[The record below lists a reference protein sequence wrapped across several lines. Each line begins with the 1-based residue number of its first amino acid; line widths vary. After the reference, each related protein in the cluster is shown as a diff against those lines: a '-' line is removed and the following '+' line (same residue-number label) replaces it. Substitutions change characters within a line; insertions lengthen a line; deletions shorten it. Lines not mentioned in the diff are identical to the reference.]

1 MVRWLVAA
9 VAVAAAAV
17 GAVAIAGQ
25 AASGAQP
32 WDPELRDNFVF
43 AESIP
48 LALGL
53 GFAVGTFGTPARR
66 LALWVFA
73 AGLLLAIPTGSFEYL
88 GGILDARPPFPLY
101 LVYLVHYIG
110 GTFVLFS
117 VAALLVALW
126 VSGDRSFLVPK
137 GQWRAYLRG
146 AADELPQPL
155 VRRLAGP
162 LGVDLRQTPPAPGR
176 YSFYEMVV
184 SFPWWGFSIGLI
196 TITGLIKALRYVY
209 PVPGPVLYWAS
220 TLHVAAMV
228 LIGAKVLDQLRIVFA
243 RDRRVVLAV
252 LGLVWALAS
261 VAVAY
266 WFVTSAFLAKTPAKE
281 GILSQLAL
289 LFGGIAVG
297 VFALLLVRQCVSLI
311 TGRRPAG

>member
-1 MVRWLVAA
+1 MRWIVAA
-9 VAVAAAAV
+9 IAIAAA
-17 GAVAIAGQ
+17 GAAGVAIAGQ
-25 AASGAQP
+25 AISDVQP

-43 AESIP
+43 AEAIP

-53 GFAVGTFGTPARR
+53 GVGIGTFGTAARR
-66 LALWVFA
+66 IALWVFG

-101 LVYLVHYIG
+101 LVYRVHYIG
-110 GTFVLFS
+110 GTCVLFS
-117 VAALLVALW
+117 VAALLTVLW

-146 AADELPQPL
+146 VADELPQPL
-155 VRRLAGP
+155 VQRLAGP
-162 LGVDLRQTPPAPGR
+162 LGVDLRESPPPRGR
-176 YSFYEMVV
+176 YSFYELVV

-228 LIGAKVLDQLRIVFA
+228 LIGAKVLDQLRITFA
-243 RDRRVVLAV
+243 SDRRLVPGI
-252 LGLVWALAS
+252 LGLAWALAS

-266 WFVTSAFLAKTPAKE
+266 WFITSAFLAKTPAKE

-289 LFGGIAVG
+289 LLGGIAVG
-297 VFALLLVRQCVSLI
+297 VFALLLVRQCLSLI
-311 TGRRPAG
+311 TRRRPAS

>member
-1 MVRWLVAA
+1 MRWVAAA
-9 VAVAAAAV
+9 VAIAAA
-17 GAVAIAGQ
+17 GAGGVAIAGQ

-48 LALGL
+48 LVLGL
-53 GFAVGTFGTPARR
+53 GFAVGTFGTGARR

-101 LVYLVHYIG
+101 VVYRVHYIG
-110 GTFVLFS
+110 GICVLFG
-117 VAALLVALW
+117 VAALLTAVW
-126 VSGDRSFLVPK
+126 VSGDRSFLVPR

-146 AADELPQPL
+146 AADELPPPL
-155 VRRLAGP
+155 VHRLAGP
-162 LGVDLRQTPPAPGR
+162 LGVDLRQSPPPRGR

-196 TITGLIKALRYVY
+196 TITGLIKALRYIY

-228 LIGAKVLDQLRIVFA
+228 LIGAKVLDQLRIMFA
-243 RDRRVVLAV
+243 RDRRLVPAI
-252 LGLVWALAS
+252 LGLAWALAS
-261 VAVAY
+261 VAVAF

-281 GILSQLAL
+281 GVLSQLAL
-289 LFGGIAVG
+289 LLGGIAVG
-297 VFALLLVRQCVSLI
+297 VFALLVVRQCVSLI
-311 TGRRPAG
+311 VRRSPAG

>member
-1 MVRWLVAA
+1 MRW
-9 VAVAAAAV
+9 VAAALAILAA
-17 GAVAIAGQ
+17 GAAGVAILGQ
-25 AASGAQP
+25 AASSAQP

-53 GFAVGTFGTPARR
+53 GVAVGTFGTPARR

-88 GGILDARPPFPLY
+88 GGILDSRPPFPLY
-101 LVYLVHYIG
+101 LVYRVHYIG
-110 GTFVLFS
+110 ATGVLLS
-117 VAALLVALW
+117 VAALLTAVW
-126 VSGDRSFLVPK
+126 VSGDRSFLIPK

-146 AADELPQPL
+146 AADELPRPF

-162 LGVDLRQTPPAPGR
+162 LGVDLRQSPPPRGR

-228 LIGAKVLDQLRIVFA
+228 LIGAKVLDQLRITFV
-243 RDRRVVLAV
+243 RDRRLLPAI
-252 LGLVWALAS
+252 LGLAWALAS

-266 WFVTSAFLAKTPAKE
+266 WLVTSAFLAKTPAKE

-289 LFGGIAVG
+289 LLGGIAVG
-297 VFALLLVRQCVSLI
+297 FFALLLVRQCLSLI